1 MADPILHDV
10 QQPIHRL
17 FHGMTKKLLIQLLSG
32 TLLMIIYPLSRE
44 ILSKSSILRA
54 VCNSIR
60 DLYMMFV
67 HTRCRGREQQGL
79 HSIVGFKRVLKGG
92 RGGAS
97 GLVQIKGSTD
107 SSRVFPALTLLFFP
121 LFLSSFLSLSLFT
134 TFLHNGFFT
143 RNGKLQQEPTALGS
157 VQQTACHC
165 FKRPNYQQ
173 VRFQNVV
180 WWSGC
185 CIEWFEENDVVHLDR
200 LARYNFMVLFTLS
213 CITYTR
219 DNRQGYPY
227 GRS

>member
-79 HSIVGFKRVLKGG
+79 YSIVGFKRVLKGG
-92 RGGAS
+92 GGGAS

-107 SSRVFPALTLLFFP
+107 SSRVFPALHFFFS
-121 LFLSSFLSLSLFT
+121 LSFFLPFSLSLSLYY
-134 TFLHNGFFT
+134 FFT
-143 RNGKLQQEPTALGS
+143 QWLLHKKWQTPTRTYGS
-157 VQQTACHC
+157 
-165 FKRPNYQQ
+165 
-173 VRFQNVV
+173 
-180 WWSGC
+180 W
-185 CIEWFEENDVVHLDR
+185 
-200 LARYNFMVLFTLS
+200 
-213 CITYTR
+213 
-219 DNRQGYPY
+219 
-227 GRS
+227 

>member
-1 MADPILHDV
+1 MMIGDIADPILHDV
-10 QQPIHRL
+10 QPIHRL

-92 RGGAS
+92 GGGS

-107 SSRVFPALTLLFFP
+107 SSRVFPALTLLFSSLSF
-121 LFLSSFLSLSLFT
+121 FLFLSLSLS
-134 TFLHNGFFT
+134 LLFFT
-143 RNGKLQQEPTALGS
+143 QWLLHKKWQTPTRTYGS
-157 VQQTACHC
+157 
-165 FKRPNYQQ
+165 
-173 VRFQNVV
+173 
-180 WWSGC
+180 W
-185 CIEWFEENDVVHLDR
+185 
-200 LARYNFMVLFTLS
+200 
-213 CITYTR
+213 
-219 DNRQGYPY
+219 
-227 GRS
+227 